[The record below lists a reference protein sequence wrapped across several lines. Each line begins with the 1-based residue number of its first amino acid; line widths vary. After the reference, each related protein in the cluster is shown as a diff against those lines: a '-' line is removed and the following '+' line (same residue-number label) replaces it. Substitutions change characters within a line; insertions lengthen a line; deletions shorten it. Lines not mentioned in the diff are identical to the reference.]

1 MTKFLKSSLLLLAF
15 APFAHAEWETLQ
27 TNGEP
32 VARHEAGFIDVAD
45 KAYLV
50 GGRRINPVS
59 IYDPATKTWTQGAP
73 SPIEIHHFQPLAY
86 KGEIWVVGAMT
97 GRYPRE
103 TPVEKILI
111 YNPEKDA
118 WRWGPAIPEGRARG
132 GAGVSFYQ
140 GKIYLSAGITRGH
153 MGGFIPWHDSFDP
166 ETGEWEQLP
175 DAPHARDHFQSAVLD
190 GKLYLAGGRQTSRE
204 TDEVF
209 SRTVA
214 AVDVYDFATQTWTTL
229 GKDLPTPRAGN
240 TTFSFGHKVIV
251 IGGETGHSDTAHA
264 EVEAYD
270 VDAKDWTA
278 LPSLNRGRHGTGV
291 AIIDCTIYTAS
302 GSGNRGG
309 KPELTDIEAASCE
322 HFK

>member
-1 MTKFLKSSLLLLAF
+1 MTKPLKSALFALVLLPGAF
-15 APFAHAEWETLQ
+15 AEWKTLE

-32 VARHEAGFIDVAD
+32 VARHEAGFLDVED

-59 IYDPATKTWTQGAP
+59 IFDPATNTWTQGAA
-73 SPIEIHHFQPLAY
+73 SPIEIHHFQPVEY

-97 GRYPRE
+97 GKFPNE
-103 TPVEKILI
+103 TPVEKVLI

-118 WRWGPAIPEGRARG
+118 WRWGPEIPEGRARG
-132 GAGVSFYQ
+132 GAGVSLYE

-153 MGGFIPWHDSFDP
+153 MGGFIPWHDVLDP
-166 ETGEWEQLP
+166 ETGEWTQLP

-204 TDEVF
+204 TNEVF

-214 AVDVYDFATQTWTTL
+214 PVDVYDFASGTWSTL
-229 GKDLPTPRAGN
+229 EKELPTPRAGN
-240 TTFSFGHKVIV
+240 TTFSFGRKVIV
-251 IGGETGHSDTAHA
+251 IGGETGHNQTAHA

-270 VDAKDWTA
+270 VDAQNWQS

-291 AIIDCTIYTAS
+291 AIIKCTLYTAS

-309 KPELTDIEAASCE
+309 RPELSDIEATPCE
-322 HFK
+322 TFH